1 MNEEKAR
8 AKVNLT
14 LDVLGKREDGYHELS
29 MVMETVDLWDT
40 LRFTHGGEGVRVK
53 SNLGFLPTGEGN
65 LAAAAALAFERATGR
80 ELGGLAIELEKRIPV
95 CAGMAG
101 GSSDAAAVLRYL
113 DRATGTGL
121 TGEELQSIARQVG
134 SDVPYCVQGGTA
146 LAQGRGETL
155 TALKPL
161 PPCFFVLCKP
171 PFSISTPALF
181 SELDRHKLR
190 RHPDT
195 KGVLEALE
203 QGDLTG
209 VARRLYNVFEDVLP
223 PRQGRVVA
231 ELKTSLI
238 TAGALGAAMTGTGS
252 TVYGLFAQE
261 EPARQAFEELVESYP
276 ETFLCANV

>member
-1 MNEEKAR
+1 M
-8 AKVNLT
+8 
-14 LDVLGKREDGYHELS
+14 
-29 MVMETVDLWDT
+29 
-40 LRFTHGGEGVRVK
+40 
-53 SNLGFLPTGEGN
+53 
-65 LAAAAALAFERATGR
+65 
-80 ELGGLAIELEKRIPV
+80 
-95 CAGMAG
+95 
-101 GSSDAAAVLRYL
+101 
-113 DRATGTGL
+113 
-121 TGEELQSIARQVG
+121 
-134 SDVPYCVQGGTA
+134 
-146 LAQGRGETL
+146 
-155 TALKPL
+155 
-161 PPCFFVLCKP
+161 
-171 PFSISTPALF
+171 
-181 SELDRHKLR
+181 KLR

-261 EPARQAFEELVESYP
+261 EPARQAFEELRESYP